1 MVESARAHVAILSIV
16 GASAPADVAV
26 ENIVANALIGAG
38 HQVTAFETVKDSEVA
53 IRTQLFGWI
62 EDPDIDLVIVIGE
75 SSVTSRAM
83 APLVEQPLPGFADL
97 LRMLAYQELGAGAM
111 LSAPEA
117 ARCGTTFVFVL
128 PAGERAARAAMEKL
142 ILPQLDPRTKPH
154 NLADKLPR
162 REVTRVDHPAGPP
175 DSIPIAVKP
184 EKTEA
189 GRPPLRPPHKPAPVA
204 TIARM
209 KSRTGQDVLVRNV
222 EDPTKPIERP
232 TKPIERQKLEHQIE
246 LSKERPTRKDLAAL
260 PRLPPGAS
268 EVVGPMDDTSPGA
281 TLSVFLP
288 VAKPATVART
298 RPPTGRPPDRR
309 PPPTPPVPSSI
320 IARPPV
326 AEPEEPVLLVRKAK
340 TPKADKPRFVE
351 SEVVTQLGV
360 TPAPPA
366 EIPMLSDSAIQL
378 IEPDAFESPPATEP
392 TAPPA
397 ATPPAEP
404 RAPSPASERA
414 VRAVATPAKSTAPH
428 AALPRT
434 PEPDEPAAPRA
445 PAKPTAPKRAAP
457 PRPAPP
463 IAELPQEAM
472 FAYPTRRRRIWPV
485 VILLLVV
492 AGLAVGAVILFV
504 PWPHKDVPQIAQTAP
519 THDAAALLTTEVDAG
534 VPDAGVPDATASE
547 VEREIPLDAGVAS
560 PRPRPSRRSTPRDTG
575 PLPAR
580 RVPDA
585 TVATAADAAPAAIPD
600 AAPVV
605 VEGDCGEVTC
615 VMEKYARPCCAH
627 WKPAEEPRT
636 DDGLDR
642 PQIRAG
648 VASVKP
654 AVIAC
659 GEKTPVKGT
668 VKLAVTVDP
677 SGAVQEVNVVTAP
690 DDTLGSCVAT
700 AMRRARFAKTTKGG
714 SFSYP
719 FVF

>member
-1 MVESARAHVAILSIV
+1 VVESARAHVAILSIV
-16 GASAPADVAV
+16 GASASSDVAV

-142 ILPQLDPRTKPH
+142 IVPQLDPRTKPH

-162 REVTRVDHPAGPP
+162 REVTRVDHAAGPP
-175 DSIPIAVKP
+175 DSIPVAVKP
-184 EKTEA
+184 EKTET
-189 GRPPLRPPHKPAPVA
+189 GRPSPRPPHKPAPVA

-222 EDPTKPIERP
+222 EDP

-268 EVVGPMDDTSPGA
+268 EVVDPIDGTSPAA
-281 TLSVFLP
+281 TTSVFLP
-288 VAKPATVART
+288 AAKPATVART
-298 RPPTGRPPDRR
+298 RPPTARPPARR
-309 PPPTPPVPSSI
+309 PTPPVPSSI
-320 IARPPV
+320 IARPR
-326 AEPEEPVLLVRKAK
+326 ASAPEEPVLLVPKAK
-340 TPKADKPRFVE
+340 APKADKPRSVE
-351 SEVVTQLGV
+351 SAVVTQLGV

-366 EIPMLSDSAIQL
+366 EIPLLSDSAIQL
-378 IEPDAFESPPATEP
+378 IEPDAVEDLPTTEPAVPPAAAAFAQAA
-392 TAPPA
+392 APPA
-397 ATPPAEP
+397 ASP
-404 RAPSPASERA
+404 RAPES
-414 VRAVATPAKSTAPH
+414 
-428 AALPRT
+428 
-434 PEPDEPAAPRA
+434 DEPAAPRE
-445 PAKPTAPKRAAP
+445 PARAAPTATTPVKPAAPTRAAP

-472 FAYPTRRRRIWPV
+472 FAYPTRRQRIWPV
-485 VILLLVV
+485 VLLLLVM

-504 PWPHKDVPQIAQTAP
+504 SWPHEDVPQVAQTAP
-519 THDAAALLTTEVDAG
+519 APDAAATLAAGADAG
-534 VPDAGVPDATASE
+534 VPDADVPDATASE
-547 VEREIPLDAGVAS
+547 VEREIPLDAGVTP
-560 PRPRPSRRSTPRDTG
+560 PRPRPPRRSTPRGTG

-585 TVATAADAAPAAIPD
+585 TVAAGAGVAPAAAPD

-605 VEGDCGEVTC
+605 GDGDCGEVMC

-627 WKPAEEPRT
+627 WKPADEPHA
-636 DDGLDR
+636 DGGLDK

-677 SGAVQEVNVVTAP
+677 SGAVQEVNVVAAP
-690 DDTLGSCVAT
+690 DDALGSCVAT
-700 AMRRARFAKTTKGG
+700 AMRKARFAKTTKGG

>member
-1 MVESARAHVAILSIV
+1 VESVRAQVAILSIV
-16 GASAPADVAV
+16 GASASTDVAV
-26 ENIVANALIGAG
+26 ENIVADALVGAG
-38 HQVTAFETVKDSEVA
+38 HQVAAFETVKDSEVA

-83 APLVEQPLPGFADL
+83 APLVDQPLPGFADL

-162 REVTRVDHPAGPP
+162 REVTRVDHAAGPP
-175 DSIPIAVKP
+175 DSIPVAVKL

-189 GRPPLRPPHKPAPVA
+189 GRPPPRPPHKPAPVA

-232 TKPIERQKLEHQIE
+232 TKPIDRQKLEHQIE
-246 LSKERPTRKDLAAL
+246 LSKVRPTRKDLAAL

-268 EVVGPMDDTSPGA
+268 EVGDPMDETSPA
-281 TLSVFLP
+281 VTPSVFLP
-288 VAKPATVART
+288 AAKPATVART
-298 RPPTGRPPDRR
+298 RPPTARPPARR

-320 IARPPV
+320 ITRPPV
-326 AEPEEPVLLVRKAK
+326 AKPEEPVLLVPKAK
-340 TPKADKPRFVE
+340 APKADKPRFVE
-351 SEVVTQLGV
+351 SAVVTQLGV

-366 EIPMLSDSAIQL
+366 EIPLLSDSAIQL
-378 IEPDAFESPPATEP
+378 IELDAVESPPATEP
-392 TAPPA
+392 A
-397 ATPPAEP
+397 
-404 RAPSPASERA
+404 
-414 VRAVATPAKSTAPH
+414 APH
-428 AALPRT
+428 AAPPRV
-434 PEPDEPAAPRA
+434 PEPDDPAAPRA
-445 PAKPTAPKRAAP
+445 PERAAPAATTPAKPAAPKRAAP

-472 FAYPTRRRRIWPV
+472 FADPTHRRRIWPV
-485 VILLLVV
+485 VLLLLVV

-504 PWPHKDVPQIAQTAP
+504 PWPHEDAPQVAQTAP
-519 THDAAALLTTEVDAG
+519 THDAAALLAAG
-534 VPDAGVPDATASE
+534 VDAGVPDATASE

-560 PRPRPSRRSTPRDTG
+560 PRPRPPRRSTPRGTE
-575 PLPAR
+575 PLPVR

-585 TVATAADAAPAAIPD
+585 SVAAAADAAPAATPD
-600 AAPVV
+600 AAPV

-627 WKPAEEPRT
+627 WKPAEEPHT
-636 DDGLDR
+636 DDSLDK

-654 AVIAC
+654 AVIGC

-677 SGAVQEVNVVTAP
+677 SGAVQEVNVVAAP
-690 DDTLGSCVAT
+690 DDALGSCVAT
-700 AMRRARFAKTTKGG
+700 AMRRARFAKTAKGG

>member
-1 MVESARAHVAILSIV
+1 M
-16 GASAPADVAV
+16 AV
-26 ENIVANALIGAG
+26 ENIVANALVGAG
-38 HQVTAFETVKDSEVA
+38 HQVAAFETVKDSEVA

-162 REVTRVDHPAGPP
+162 REVTRVDHAAGPP
-175 DSIPIAVKP
+175 DSIPVAVKL
-184 EKTEA
+184 EKTET
-189 GRPPLRPPHKPAPVA
+189 GRPAPRPPHKPSPIA

-246 LSKERPTRKDLAAL
+246 LSKERPTRKALAAL

-268 EVVGPMDDTSPGA
+268 EAGDPMDDTSPA
-281 TLSVFLP
+281 TTPSVFLP
-288 VAKPATVART
+288 AARPATVART
-298 RPPTGRPPDRR
+298 RPPTARPPARR
-309 PPPTPPVPSSI
+309 PTPPPPVPSSI

-326 AEPEEPVLLVRKAK
+326 AEPEEPVLLVPKAK
-340 TPKADKPRFVE
+340 APKADKPRSVE
-351 SEVVTQLGV
+351 PAVVTQLGV

-378 IEPDAFESPPATEP
+378 IEPDADESQPATEP
-392 TAPPA
+392 AALPA
-397 ATPPAEP
+397 AP
-404 RAPSPASERA
+404 PSPASERA
-414 VRAVATPAKSTAPH
+414 VRAATPPGKPAAPH
-428 AALPRT
+428 AAPPRA
-434 PEPDEPAAPRA
+434 PERDEPAAPRA
-445 PAKPTAPKRAAP
+445 PEHAAPAAATSAKPAAPKRAAP

-463 IAELPQEAM
+463 SAELPQEAM

-504 PWPHKDVPQIAQTAP
+504 PWPHEDAPQVAQTAP
-519 THDAAALLTTEVDAG
+519 THDAAALLTAEVDAG

-547 VEREIPLDAGVAS
+547 VAREIPLDAGVAS
-560 PRPRPSRRSTPRDTG
+560 PRPRPSRRSTPRGTG

-585 TVATAADAAPAAIPD
+585 TVTAAVAAAPAATPD

-627 WKPAEEPRT
+627 WKPAEEPHT
-636 DDGLDR
+636 DDGLDK
-642 PQIRAG
+642 PQIRTG

-677 SGAVQEVNVVTAP
+677 SGAVQEVNVVAAP
-690 DDTLGSCVAT
+690 DDALGSCVAT